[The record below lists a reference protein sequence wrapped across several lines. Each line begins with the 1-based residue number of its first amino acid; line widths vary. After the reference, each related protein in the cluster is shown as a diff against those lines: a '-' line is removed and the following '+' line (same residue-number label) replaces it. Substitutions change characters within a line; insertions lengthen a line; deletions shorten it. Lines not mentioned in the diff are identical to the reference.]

1 MSNYYT
7 TYIERDVRT
16 LINVKDLQ
24 AFQTF
29 IHLCA
34 SRVGQ
39 EFNASAVSNEVGGA
53 VNTITE
59 IHIMSALLNGLLV
72 RSNYGLGSF

>member
-1 MSNYYT
+1 MLMSNYYT

-29 IHLCA
+29 IRLCA
-34 SRVGQ
+34 SRV
-39 EFNASAVSNEVGGA
+39 
-53 VNTITE
+53 
-59 IHIMSALLNGLLV
+59 
-72 RSNYGLGSF
+72 